1 MIKPLPL
8 TLALLA
14 LTPAQAQYL
23 NFTSSSTPLTAAS
36 SPIQNSGL
44 ELSAS
49 PWFGPQSGT
58 FRGNRVELSDISGP
72 YDAIGAW
79 HHSQNIADNELTVE
93 GSTLNLALAALN
105 QGTSLTSYN
114 TLNISSD
121 SQAQSALAAWGQ
133 GTVRVNTLNLEG
145 SATYAVAGMSLN
157 GVAQSNDLWLSSS
170 ARATWAVGGS
180 GTSASSNEVITDAGS
195 IATTVLGAVATQGS
209 AAQNS
214 VSIMGTANSVVGGMG
229 ATAADSNFVDLMG
242 TVNTA
247 LAGYSPQGSAS
258 YNSITQWSGTTK
270 QLIGAVASGNVLANT
285 VNVSAG
291 SAEQVLGA
299 QSYTGA
305 AYFNQINLYA
315 NATVT
320 GSIVGATAHG
330 PANYNAVSIE
340 GTVQGSVLAAHS
352 QSANADLNLLRVTNG
367 TVHGDVTVAQA
378 PSAAHNTLLLNNA
391 TVNGN
396 AIVAAAQNLAHNL
409 AIVRGT
415 TTVTGTISGTQ
426 EIAVDGMVSVG
437 GLTDF
442 RRLHI
447 LLHPS
452 NDSVTSANPKHALTV
467 TGAAGLDLRHKE
479 LWVSGLKVPA
489 ADPSKLI
496 YVDATDQLIVDET
509 TLIRG
514 DETFVFNAWVP
525 KDDHRFEH
533 ELIWTE
539 TGPTPPNEQE
549 PQPDEPQPDEPQP
562 DNPQPEKPQPDTPQP
577 DQPSSENQPIFE
589 HSTQV
594 DRAHAQTLLVT
605 PAAAALTLAQGASLL
620 DELVIPKSVAP
631 VIAGRAYDFDFKAN
645 GVLELEGAA
654 TLMGVALPGP
664 GPLYSVLFMELG
676 QADCEQDFAG
686 ITPQGSV
693 KTGGLGVMLGLD
705 HNGWTLHGAVRAGM
719 VQSDFEAY
727 FERTKDQVAFDYDT
741 EYVALSLKGSYELPL
756 TPTIALVPQLRYD
769 LIYLNATDLT
779 IEHKD
784 HNTLNMDAM
793 TLNSVR
799 LGLGAKWQ
807 VSDQLTLSLSGYGR
821 RILSSRFTGMV
832 ENYEVPAYELD
843 GTSCG
848 LNLGAA
854 GTIGPI
860 NYHAALRRSWADI
873 SEFSGQLELAWPF

>member
-23 NFTSSSTPLTAAS
+23 NFTSASTPLTAAS
-36 SPIQNSGL
+36 SPLQNSGL
-44 ELSAS
+44 GLTAG

-58 FRGNRVELSDISGP
+58 FRGNRVELSDISEP

-79 HHSQNIADNELTVE
+79 HHSQNVADNELTVT
-93 GSTLNLALAALN
+93 GSSLNLALAALN
-105 QGTSLTSYN
+105 QGTTLTSYN

-145 SATYAVAGMSLN
+145 SATYAVGGMSLN
-157 GVAQSNDLWLSSS
+157 SAAQSNNLWLSSS

-195 IATTVLGAVATQGS
+195 VATTVLGAVATQAG
-209 AAQNS
+209 ATQNS
-214 VSIMGTANSVVGGMG
+214 VSIMGTADSVVAGMG

-242 TVNTA
+242 TVTTA
-247 LAGYSPQGSAS
+247 VAGYSPHGSAS

-291 SAEQVLGA
+291 SSTEQVLGA
-299 QSYTGA
+299 QSLAGA
-305 AYFNQINLYA
+305 AYFNQVNLYA

-320 GSIVGATAHG
+320 GSIVGAKAQG
-330 PANYNAVSIE
+330 PANYNSVSIE
-340 GTVQGSVLAAHS
+340 GTVQGTVLAAHS

-378 PSAAHNTLLLNNA
+378 QTAAHNTLLLNNA
-391 TVNGN
+391 TINGN

-415 TTVTGTISGTQ
+415 TTVTGTIAGTQ
-426 EIAVDGMVSVG
+426 EVAVDGTVSVG
-437 GLTDF
+437 ALADF

-452 NDSVTSANPKHALTV
+452 NDSVTSTNPKHALRV
-467 TGAAGLDLRHKE
+467 TGANGLDLRHKE
-479 LWVSGLKVPA
+479 LWVSGLSVPA

-539 TGPTPPNEQE
+539 QGPSVEPLPPEE
-549 PQPDEPQPDEPQP
+549 PQPDDPQPDAPQPEEPQPDDPQP
-562 DNPQPEKPQPDTPQP
+562 DNPSAEIP
-577 DQPSSENQPIFE
+577 PIFE

-631 VIAGRAYDFDFKAN
+631 VMAGRAYNFDFKAN

-654 TLMGVALPGP
+654 ALLGVALPGS
-664 GPLYSVLFMELG
+664 GSLYSVLFMELG

-693 KTGGLGVMLGLD
+693 KTGGLGVMVGLD
-705 HNGWTLHGAVRAGM
+705 YNGWTVHGAARAGM

-741 EYVALSLKGSYELPL
+741 EYAALSLKGSYELPL
-756 TPTIALVPQLRYD
+756 TTTVVLVPQLRYD

-799 LGLGAKWQ
+799 LGLGARWQ
-807 VSDQLTLSLSGYGR
+807 VSDQLALSLSGYGR
-821 RILSSRFTGMV
+821 RILSSRFTGTV

-848 LNLGAA
+848 INLGAA
-854 GTIGPI
+854 GTLGPI
-860 NYHAALRRSWADI
+860 TYHAALRRSWADI

>member
-848 LNLGAA
+848 FNLGAA

>member
-23 NFTSSSTPLTAAS
+23 NFTSSSTPLSAAS

-49 PWFGPQSGT
+49 PWFGPQNGT
-58 FRGNRVELSDISGP
+58 FRGNRVELSGISGS

-79 HHSQNIADNELTVE
+79 HHSQNVADNELTVT
-93 GSTLNLALAALN
+93 GSTLNLALTALN
-105 QGTSLTSYN
+105 QGTSPTSYN

-121 SQAQSALAAWGQ
+121 SQAQSALAAWSQ

-157 GVAQSNDLWLSSS
+157 GAAQNNDLWLSSS
-170 ARATWAVGGS
+170 ARTTWAVGGS
-180 GTSASSNEVITDAGS
+180 GASASSNEVITDAGS
-195 IATTVLGAVATQGS
+195 VATTVLGAVATQGS

-214 VSIMGTANSVVGGMG
+214 VSIMGTADSVVGGMG

-378 PSAAHNTLLLNNA
+378 PSAAHNTLLLNDA
-391 TVNGN
+391 TINGN

-426 EIAVDGMVSVG
+426 EVAVDGTVRVG

-447 LLHPS
+447 LLHSS

-549 PQPDEPQPDEPQP
+549 PQPDEPQPD
-562 DNPQPEKPQPDTPQP
+562 DPQPEEPQPDTPKP

-741 EYVALSLKGSYELPL
+741 EYAALSLKGSYELPL
-756 TPTIALVPQLRYD
+756 TPTVALVPQLRYD

>member
-23 NFTSSSTPLTAAS
+23 NFTSSSTPLSATS

-58 FRGNRVELSDISGP
+58 FRGNRVELSGISGS

-79 HHSQNIADNELTVE
+79 HHSQNVADNELTVT
-93 GSTLNLALAALN
+93 GSTLNLALTALN
-105 QGTSLTSYN
+105 QGTSPTSYN

-121 SQAQSALAAWGQ
+121 SQAQSALAAWSQ

-157 GVAQSNDLWLSSS
+157 GAAQSNDLWLSSS
-170 ARATWAVGGS
+170 ARTTWAVGGS
-180 GTSASSNEVITDAGS
+180 GASASSNEVITDAGS
-195 IATTVLGAVATQGS
+195 VATTVLGAVATQGS

-214 VSIMGTANSVVGGMG
+214 VSIMGTADSVVGGMG

-258 YNSITQWSGTTK
+258 DNSITQWSGTTK

-291 SAEQVLGA
+291 STEQVLGA

-305 AYFNQINLYA
+305 AYFNQVNLYA

-340 GTVQGSVLAAHS
+340 GTVQGSVLASHS

-426 EIAVDGMVSVG
+426 EIAVDGTVRVG

-741 EYVALSLKGSYELPL
+741 EYATLSLKGSYELPL
-756 TPTIALVPQLRYD
+756 TPTVALVPQLRYD

-848 LNLGAA
+848 INLGAA
-854 GTIGPI
+854 GTLGPI
-860 NYHAALRRSWADI
+860 TYHAALRRSWADI

>member
-23 NFTSSSTPLTAAS
+23 NFTSSSTPLSAAS

-58 FRGNRVELSDISGP
+58 FRGNRVELSGISGS

-79 HHSQNIADNELTVE
+79 HHSQNVADNELTVT
-93 GSTLNLALAALN
+93 GSTLNLALTALN
-105 QGTSLTSYN
+105 QGTSPTSYN

-121 SQAQSALAAWGQ
+121 SQAQSALAAWSQ

-157 GVAQSNDLWLSSS
+157 GAAQSNDLWLSSS

-195 IATTVLGAVATQGS
+195 VATTVLGAVATQGS

-562 DNPQPEKPQPDTPQP
+562 DNPQPDTPQP

-741 EYVALSLKGSYELPL
+741 EYAALSLKGSYELPL
-756 TPTIALVPQLRYD
+756 TPTVALVPQLRYD

-848 LNLGAA
+848 INLGAA
-854 GTIGPI
+854 GTLGPI
-860 NYHAALRRSWADI
+860 TYHAALRRSWADI

>member
-1 MIKPLPL
+1 MTDLKLSL
-8 TLALLA
+8 SLALLA

-36 SPIQNSGL
+36 SPLQNSGL

-58 FRGNRVELSDISGP
+58 FRGNRVELSGISGS

-79 HHSQNIADNELTVE
+79 HHSQNVADNELTVT
-93 GSTLNLALAALN
+93 GSTLNLALTALN
-105 QGTSLTSYN
+105 QGTSSTSYN

-121 SQAQSALAAWGQ
+121 SQAQSALAAWSQ

-157 GVAQSNDLWLSSS
+157 GAAQSNDLWLSSS
-170 ARATWAVGGS
+170 ARTTWAVGGS
-180 GTSASSNEVITDAGS
+180 GASASSNEVITDAGS
-195 IATTVLGAVATQGS
+195 VATTVLGAVATQGS
-209 AAQNS
+209 AALNS

-291 SAEQVLGA
+291 STEQVLGA

-367 TVHGDVTVAQA
+367 MVHGDVTVAQA
-378 PSAAHNTLLLNNA
+378 PSAAYNTLLLNNA
-391 TVNGN
+391 TINGN

-426 EIAVDGMVSVG
+426 EVAVDGTIRVG

-467 TGAAGLDLRHKE
+467 TGATGLDLRHKE

-539 TGPTPPNEQE
+539 TGPTPPNEE
-549 PQPDEPQPDEPQP
+549 PQPDEPKPDDPQP
-562 DNPQPEKPQPDTPQP
+562 DDPQPEEPQPDTPQP
-577 DQPSSENQPIFE
+577 DQPSSENPPIFE

-620 DELVIPKSVAP
+620 DELVIPKNVAP

-654 TLMGVALPGP
+654 ALMGVALPGP
-664 GPLYSVLFMELG
+664 GSLYSVLFMELG
-676 QADCEQDFAG
+676 QADCTQDFAG

-705 HNGWTLHGAVRAGM
+705 HNGWTLHGAMRAGM

-756 TPTIALVPQLRYD
+756 TPTISLVPQLRYD

-807 VSDQLTLSLSGYGR
+807 VSDQLALSLSGYGR
-821 RILSSRFTGMV
+821 RILSSRFTGTV

-854 GTIGPI
+854 GILGPV

>member
-23 NFTSSSTPLTAAS
+23 NFTSSSTPLSAAS

-58 FRGNRVELSDISGP
+58 FRGNRVELSGISGS

-79 HHSQNIADNELTVE
+79 HHSQNVADNELTVT
-93 GSTLNLALAALN
+93 GSTLNLALTALN
-105 QGTSLTSYN
+105 QGTSPTSYN

-121 SQAQSALAAWGQ
+121 SQAQSALAAWSQ

-157 GVAQSNDLWLSSS
+157 GAAQSNDLWLSSS
-170 ARATWAVGGS
+170 ARTTWAVGGS
-180 GTSASSNEVITDAGS
+180 GASASSNEVITDAGS
-195 IATTVLGAVATQGS
+195 VATTVLGAVATQGS

-214 VSIMGTANSVVGGMG
+214 VSIMGTADSVVGGMG

-426 EIAVDGMVSVG
+426 EIAVDGTVRVG

-549 PQPDEPQPDEPQP
+549 
-562 DNPQPEKPQPDTPQP
+562 PQPDTPQP

-705 HNGWTLHGAVRAGM
+705 HNGWTFHGAVRAGM

>member
-23 NFTSSSTPLTAAS
+23 NFTSSSTPLSAAS

-58 FRGNRVELSDISGP
+58 FRGNRVELSGISGS

-79 HHSQNIADNELTVE
+79 HHSQNVADNELTVT
-93 GSTLNLALAALN
+93 GSTLNLALTALN
-105 QGTSLTSYN
+105 QGTSPTSYN

-121 SQAQSALAAWGQ
+121 SQAQSALAAWSQ

-157 GVAQSNDLWLSSS
+157 GAAQSNDLWLSSS

-195 IATTVLGAVATQGS
+195 VATTVLGAVATQGS

-214 VSIMGTANSVVGGMG
+214 VSIMGTADSVVGGMG

-258 YNSITQWSGTTK
+258 DNSITQWSGTTK

-305 AYFNQINLYA
+305 AYFNQVNLYA

-549 PQPDEPQPDEPQP
+549 PQPDEPQPDEPHP

-741 EYVALSLKGSYELPL
+741 EYAALSLKGSYELPL
-756 TPTIALVPQLRYD
+756 TPTVALVPQLRYD

-848 LNLGAA
+848 INLGAA
-854 GTIGPI
+854 GTLGPI
-860 NYHAALRRSWADI
+860 TYHAALRRSWADI

>member
-23 NFTSSSTPLTAAS
+23 NFTSSSTPLSAAS

-58 FRGNRVELSDISGP
+58 FRGNRVELSGISGS

-79 HHSQNIADNELTVE
+79 HHSQNVADNELTVT
-93 GSTLNLALAALN
+93 GSTLNLALTALN
-105 QGTSLTSYN
+105 QGTSPTSYN

-121 SQAQSALAAWGQ
+121 SQAQSALAAWSQ

-157 GVAQSNDLWLSSS
+157 GAAQSNDLWLSSS
-170 ARATWAVGGS
+170 ARTTWAVGGS
-180 GTSASSNEVITDAGS
+180 GASASSNEVITDAGS
-195 IATTVLGAVATQGS
+195 VATTVLGAVATQGS

-214 VSIMGTANSVVGGMG
+214 VSIMGTADSVVGGMG

-258 YNSITQWSGTTK
+258 DNSITQWSGTTK

-291 SAEQVLGA
+291 STEQVLGA

-305 AYFNQINLYA
+305 AYFNQVNLYA

-426 EIAVDGMVSVG
+426 EIAVDGTVRVG

-496 YVDATDQLIVDET
+496 YVDATDQLTVDET

-539 TGPTPPNEQE
+539 TGPTPPNEQ
-549 PQPDEPQPDEPQP
+549 EPQPDEPQP

-741 EYVALSLKGSYELPL
+741 EYAALSLKGSYELPL
-756 TPTIALVPQLRYD
+756 TPTVALVPQLRYD

-848 LNLGAA
+848 INLGAA
-854 GTIGPI
+854 GTLGPI
-860 NYHAALRRSWADI
+860 TYHAALRRSWADI

>member
-23 NFTSSSTPLTAAS
+23 NFTSSSTPLSAAS

-58 FRGNRVELSDISGP
+58 FRGNRVELSGISGS

-79 HHSQNIADNELTVE
+79 HHSQNVADNELTVT
-93 GSTLNLALAALN
+93 GSTLNLALTALN
-105 QGTSLTSYN
+105 QGTSPTSYN

-121 SQAQSALAAWGQ
+121 SQAQSALAAWSQ

-157 GVAQSNDLWLSSS
+157 GAAQSNDLWLSSS

-195 IATTVLGAVATQGS
+195 VATTVLGAVATQGS

-562 DNPQPEKPQPDTPQP
+562 DNPQPDTPQP

-705 HNGWTLHGAVRAGM
+705 HNGWTFHGAVRAGM

-741 EYVALSLKGSYELPL
+741 EYAALSLKGSYELPL
-756 TPTIALVPQLRYD
+756 TPTVALVPQLRYD

-848 LNLGAA
+848 INLGAA
-854 GTIGPI
+854 GTLGPI
-860 NYHAALRRSWADI
+860 TYHAALRRSWADI